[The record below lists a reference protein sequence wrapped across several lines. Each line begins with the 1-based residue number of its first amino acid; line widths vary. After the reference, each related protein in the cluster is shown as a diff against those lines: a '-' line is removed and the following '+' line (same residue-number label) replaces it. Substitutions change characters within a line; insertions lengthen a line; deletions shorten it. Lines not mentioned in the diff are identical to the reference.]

1 MSGLINIGFGNAV
14 NTAKVVAVINPDA
27 APVKRMVSHAREE
40 GRIIDATQGRRTKAV
55 IVTQEDHIILSA
67 LQPDTIARRFSGKR
81 DTRRQLMNKKGIL
94 IVLSG
99 FSGVGKG
106 TVVKRLLSDYDNYV
120 LSISATTRKP
130 REGEEE
136 GISYFFKSKED
147 FEQMIKDDAFVE
159 HARYVDNYYGTPK
172 AYVQEQLDAGK
183 DVILEIEIQG
193 ALKVKEKYPDA
204 LMLFLVP
211 PDARTLKERLIGRGT
226 ETAEVIHDRLKRAAQ
241 EAQEMGSY
249 EYIIVNDD
257 LDTCVKQVHAL
268 IQSAHCKK
276 SHNTEFIK
284 ELQQDM
290 NCFLKGE

>member
-1 MSGLINIGFGNAV
+1 
-14 NTAKVVAVINPDA
+14 
-27 APVKRMVSHAREE
+27 
-40 GRIIDATQGRRTKAV
+40 
-55 IVTQEDHIILSA
+55 
-67 LQPDTIARRFSGKR
+67 
-81 DTRRQLMNKKGIL
+81 MNKKGIL
-94 IVLSG
+94 IILSG